1 MPNITHFEQNQGL
14 YVVEGP
20 FDGTLL
26 SICIKAGCEAEP
38 EGKNGLAHLVEHICL
53 AYRNHD
59 PILEKYNSVYKKL
72 GFHLSGYTNYGQ
84 TVLNISFPSSVKCL
98 NYCVH
103 LLEEILQASIVNED
117 TFQISKKEVLAECN
131 ILSERWRVQKEII
144 NFITNEQIN
153 ILPVGDKDQIEQLTE
168 EDVRSFIN
176 KFYTLTNMAFII
188 QTSLSLQTV
197 KNAVS
202 GILFNNNEP
211 LPKISPK
218 DITFLANQPAEVY
231 YLKSMNDIKKIEFFF
246 HKPYTHINL
255 KLKIVRMLF
264 EIMLTECIAEYLSY
278 FKWIIDCQ
286 DITISDKHVTN
297 YYYYHVISLY
307 LLNGDGDKSGL
318 MNELIDHLRS
328 YFFTAYDFEEAK
340 KSISTLSMQSSDLSM
355 EHIFDNLSAN
365 FFYDEPMHI
374 TAGHF
379 EEILNILGDLKSDD
393 VNIYKNL
400 VLSAPCK
407 VVIEN

>member
-59 PILEKYNSVYKKL
+59 PILEKYNSEYKQL
-72 GFHLSGYTNYGQ
+72 GFHFSGYTNYGL
-84 TVLNISFPSSVKCL
+84 TVLNISFPSSAECL
-98 NYCVH
+98 NCCVH
-103 LLEEILQASIVNED
+103 LIKEILQASIVNED
-117 TFQISKKEVLAECN
+117 TFQISKKEILAECN

-144 NFITNEQIN
+144 NYITNGQIN

-176 KFYTLTNMAFII
+176 KFYILTNMAFII

-197 KNAVS
+197 KNAVL

-211 LPKISPK
+211 LPKISAK
-218 DITFLANQPAEVY
+218 EIAYLVNQPAEFY
-231 YLKSMNDIKKIEFFF
+231 YLKSMNNIKKIELFF
-246 HKPYTHINL
+246 HKPYTHIDL
-255 KLKIVRMLF
+255 KVKIVRMLF
-264 EIMLTECIAEYLSY
+264 EIMLTDCIAKYLSY
-278 FKWIIDCQ
+278 FKSITDIQ
-286 DITISDKHVTN
+286 HITISDRHITN

-307 LLNGDGDKSGL
+307 LQKGDCDMGTL

-328 YFFTAYDFEEAK
+328 YFFTVNDFEEAK
-340 KSISTLSMQSSDLSM
+340 RSISTLSMQSSDLSM

-374 TAGHF
+374 TADHF